1 MDIKYFK
8 FIKDAKIPTHYGDDE
23 VEHTVVRIVADS
35 DQFIPA
41 NHHTTDAGAD
51 IKSSIDITLQP
62 NKVEMVDAGFSAE
75 IPDGYH
81 AKIVA
86 RSSMG
91 KRGILV
97 PNSPGIIDS
106 SYRGRICVLLLNLSG
121 QPYEIKKG
129 DRIAQ
134 WLLDKN
140 QLYCWESVEKLS
152 ETERG
157 TGGFGSSGT

>member
-8 FIKDAKIPTHYGDDE
+8 FIKDSKIPTHYEDGE
-23 VEHTVVRIVADS
+23 LEYAVVKIVADS
-35 DQFIPA
+35 EAFIPA
-41 NHHTTDAGAD
+41 HHHPSDAGAD
-51 IKSSIDITLQP
+51 LKSSVDVVLQP
-62 NKVEMVDAGFSAE
+62 NKVEMIDAGFSAE
-75 IPDGYH
+75 IPEGYH

-91 KRGILV
+91 KKGIIV

-106 SYRGRICVLLLNLSG
+106 SYRGRICVLLLNLSDS
-121 QPYEIKKG
+121 PYEIKKG

-140 QLYCWESVEKLS
+140 QAYCWESVAKLS
-152 ETERG
+152 ETQRG
-157 TGGFGSSGT
+157 TGGFGSSGK